1 MIQKEYLILL
11 VIAIAGIAAVIY
23 LAGNA
28 KDPTCYTGQDCIK
41 FICCRTGYCI
51 SNISLAAKPPSCS
64 PVCSEPPPTEEFS
77 CSCENLQCVKHTTV
91 SSPDIPYAG

>member
-1 MIQKEYLILL
+1 MIQKEYFVLFLIL
-11 VIAIAGIAAVIY
+11 IAGIAAVLY

-28 KDPTCYTGQDCIK
+28 KDPTCYSNQNCIK

-51 SNISLAAKPPSCS
+51 SNLSGTPSLPACS

-77 CSCENLQCVKHTTV
+77 CSCEGLQCVKHTSV
-91 SSPDIPYAG
+91 ASPEIPYMP